1 MPAVPRKSPKT
12 TKPTKPTPSLS
23 ISVDDKPRYTYTF
36 KKVAEPESAAA
47 MNEILEFIGAEPL
60 PPYRLAH
67 VQYPDVHILPG
78 SEPQHPLSR
87 ACHCQP
93 TIIRCDVADI
103 VVHNYAE
110 ESEQSQEPA
119 KPLHRDLHGASRSRR
134 TKDRRNR

>member
-1 MPAVPRKSPKT
+1 MPAVPRKSR
-12 TKPTKPTPSLS
+12 KPTKPHAPAPSLS

-87 ACHCQP
+87 ACPCQP

-110 ESEQSQEPA
+110 ESEQSE
-119 KPLHRDLHGASRSRR
+119 
-134 TKDRRNR
+134 

>member
-1 MPAVPRKSPKT
+1 MPVAPRKSR
-12 TKPTKPTPSLS
+12 KPTKPATPTPSLS

-87 ACHCQP
+87 ACPCQP

-110 ESEQSQEPA
+110 ESEQPT

-134 TKDRRNR
+134 TKNRRNR

>member
-1 MPAVPRKSPKT
+1 MPVAPRKSPK
-12 TKPTKPTPSLS
+12 PTKPHAPAPSLS

-36 KKVAEPESAAA
+36 KKVAEPDSAAA

-87 ACHCQP
+87 ACPCQP
-93 TIIRCDVADI
+93 TIIHCDVADI

-110 ESEQSQEPA
+110 EPEQPTE
-119 KPLHRDLHGASRSRR
+119 PLHRDLHGASRSRR
-134 TKDRRNR
+134 TKNRRNR

>member
-1 MPAVPRKSPKT
+1 MPAVPRKSRKPT
-12 TKPTKPTPSLS
+12 RPPTKPSSLS

-87 ACHCQP
+87 ACPCQP

-103 VVHNYAE
+103 VLHNYAE
-110 ESEQSQEPA
+110 ESEQPTE
-119 KPLHRDLHGASRSRR
+119 PLHRDLHGASRSRR
-134 TKDRRNR
+134 TKNRRNR

>member
-1 MPAVPRKSPKT
+1 MPAAPRKSR
-12 TKPTKPTPSLS
+12 KPTKPHAPSPSLS

-36 KKVAEPESAAA
+36 KKVAEPEGAAA

-87 ACHCQP
+87 ACPCQP
-93 TIIRCDVADI
+93 TIIHCDVADI

-110 ESEQSQEPA
+110 EPEQS
-119 KPLHRDLHGASRSRR
+119 
-134 TKDRRNR
+134 

>member
-1 MPAVPRKSPKT
+1 MPVAPRKSPKT
-12 TKPTKPTPSLS
+12 TKPPAHAPSLS

-110 ESEQSQEPA
+110 ESEQPTE
-119 KPLHRDLHGASRSRR
+119 PLHRDLHGASRSRR
-134 TKDRRNR
+134 TKNRRNR

>member
-1 MPAVPRKSPKT
+1 MPVAPRKSR
-12 TKPTKPTPSLS
+12 KPTRPPTKAHAPPLS

-47 MNEILEFIGAEPL
+47 MNEVLEFIGAEPL

-87 ACHCQP
+87 ACPCQP

-110 ESEQSQEPA
+110 ESEQPT

-134 TKDRRNR
+134 TKNRRNR

>member
-1 MPAVPRKSPKT
+1 MPVAPRKSR
-12 TKPTKPTPSLS
+12 KPTKPTPPPSLS

-87 ACHCQP
+87 ACPCQP

-110 ESEQSQEPA
+110 EPEQPKKSA

-134 TKDRRNR
+134 TKNRRNR